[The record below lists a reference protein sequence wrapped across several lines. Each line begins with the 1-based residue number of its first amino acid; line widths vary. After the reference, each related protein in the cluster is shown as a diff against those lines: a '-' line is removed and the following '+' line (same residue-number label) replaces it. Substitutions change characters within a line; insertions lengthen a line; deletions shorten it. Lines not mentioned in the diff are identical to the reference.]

1 MTDAAAHRTTVA
13 PARRGRWVLLLL
25 LAAGAVGL
33 VTVPT
38 WVTGSGSSVL
48 DGAVTV
54 AVDGAAAAPQAPA
67 AALVLLAAAGAL
79 ALVGR
84 VGRWVVAAVSAGSG
98 VLVLAA
104 GATVLADP
112 AAAVAG
118 AVADATGVAGAAGAT
133 TTAGPAAAVVVGVL
147 VVGLAVALLRA
158 PGAWDQRSRRH
169 DRPAGPDAGA
179 TATGAA
185 DERADWDALTRG
197 DDPS

>member
-1 MTDAAAHRTTVA
+1 MTGAAAHPGPVA
-13 PARRGRWVLLLL
+13 PARRGRWVLALL
-25 LAAGAVGL
+25 LAAGVVGL

-38 WVTGSGSSVL
+38 WVTGSGTSVL

-54 AVDGAAAAPQAPA
+54 TVDGAAAAPQAPA

-84 VGRWVVAAVSAGSG
+84 AGRWVVAAVSAGAG

-104 GATVLADP
+104 GAAVLADP
-112 AAAVAG
+112 SGAVSG
-118 AVADATGVAGAAGAT
+118 AVADATGVTGASGAT

-147 VVGLAVALLRA
+147 VVLLAVALARA
-158 PGAWDQRSRRH
+158 PGAWDHRSRRH
-169 DRPAGPDAGA
+169 ERPVGPDTGG
-179 TATGAA
+179 TDPGAA